1 MAVSMPMIVVITL
14 VTIGVIII
22 LNGRQ
27 PKSVLV
33 DEDPEEVRYDFIG
46 TPAQRVEEIFTASES
61 TGPTPMDEVFTAS
74 ESTGPTP
81 MDEVFTAS
89 ESTGPTPMDEV
100 FTASES
106 TGPAPMSDD
115 TNVSVTQLRAMLQT
129 TTNPDGTPVT
139 LADKV
144 ETAKQVVDAIE
155 KIETYNTAGI
165 VDEYATITLG
175 DVIAKKGV
183 AEVNLYDAIQ
193 VQSAGEELSQ
203 TDMATSAE
211 LEQRIV
217 DIEIEALALEE
228 IENESYRLRLAEIQ
242 RELDEIADQERIE
255 DARIAADTEK
265 RRITHIAALANYEFD
280 QEKQQS
286 VIDDMLTWV
295 EEYKTDEARL
305 KAEALEVQTRVNLA
319 KLVEN
324 ERLAN
329 ELLKLDDM
337 VDTTAADAERKRL
350 KDESDIFIAGLE
362 KEIETV
368 NDKLTTSITE
378 RGDLLEAIEA
388 EEGLL
393 RDGIT
398 EAEALDTEHLNNEVE
413 RLSAIE
419 FERLTEKERSDVLL
433 ALNKKIEDEHNVTIN
448 DLKSLTAE
456 QVTFLETE
464 RAKLYEQISDRRIAN
479 DKILE
484 DARDAFEKLTED
496 EVEATEEKLTTSKS
510 VIGAEAAMRRGSDI
524 QMHNA
529 SVSRYT
535 AQRRAIVDDLD
546 TGKISP
552 AALATCGEKY
562 EKLTTCHDAVMTR
575 NTELYETAIEMLGEH
590 YFKMTLGFNLT
601 RNEYSEL
608 IENTDIEKVWIPFD
622 FESLKSRKE
631 AARVAIA
638 AIGTDTTSIM
648 YGEYFGFTTSGGW
661 GTASEGLVKD
671 DYLIDLLYNGN
682 GIMLGV
688 RAISADARDELSRVN
703 EERIQA
709 GDAPIVEIA
718 LDLAAMGYSSY
729 EGNEDRYANGID
741 DVYLEISGFEKRGV
755 LDGYADSVS
764 GPELKEVACAIENEG
779 MLSCLEGLNEDG
791 TLMTEEEQADAME
804 KLMFWEN
811 TCNSNRNINM
821 IEPMDCFVSWDK
833 SGCRNPKLLG
843 EVVPFHVAGYDYGD
857 MTATVEHGAM
867 FDGRCDYV
875 TGQKRACK
883 FGDKYSEARAKLE
896 MAEAMLESTWDNR

>member
-81 MDEVFTAS
+81 MEEVFTAS

-362 KEIETV
+362 KEIKTV
-368 NDKLTTSITE
+368 NYKLITSITE

-456 QVTFLETE
+456 QVTLLETE
-464 RAKLYEQISDRRIAN
+464 RAKLYEKISDRRIAN

-510 VIGAEAAMRRGSDI
+510 VIGAEAAMRRGSDL

-535 AQRRAIVDDLD
+535 AQRRAIADDLD

-562 EKLTTCHDAVMTR
+562 EKLTTCHDNVMTR
-575 NTELYETAIEMLGEH
+575 NTELFETAVEMLGEH
-590 YFKMTLGFNLT
+590 YFKMILGFDLT
-601 RNEYSEL
+601 QNEYLEL
-608 IENTDIEKVWIPFD
+608 VENTDIEKVWMMFD
-622 FESLKSRKE
+622 FERLESRKE
-631 AARVAIA
+631 AQRVAIA
-638 AIGTDTTSIM
+638 ASGIQNYAID
-648 YGEYFGFTTSGGW
+648 YLGFTTSIGW
-661 GTASEGLVKD
+661 GNPSEGLVKD
-671 DYLIDLLYNGN
+671 DDLIDLLYNGSQN
-682 GIMLGV
+682 ILFGV
-688 RAISADARDELSRVN
+688 RAITADTREELLRVN
-703 EERIQA
+703 EERALENPPKQ
-709 GDAPIVEIA
+709 PIVEIA

-811 TCNSNRNINM
+811 TCNYNRNINM

>member
-27 PKSVLV
+27 PKSGLV

-46 TPAQRVEEIFTASES
+46 TPAQGVEEIFTASES
-61 TGPTPMDEVFTAS
+61 TGPTPMDEVFTSS
-74 ESTGPTP
+74 ESTGPTH
-81 MDEVFTAS
+81 
-89 ESTGPTPMDEV
+89 MDEV

-115 TNVSVTQLRAMLQT
+115 TTVSVTQLRAMLQT

-155 KIETYNTAGI
+155 KIETYNTAEI
-165 VDEYATITLG
+165 VDEQAKIALG
-175 DVIAKKGV
+175 DIIVKKDV

-203 TDMATSAE
+203 VDIATSAK
-211 LEQRIV
+211 LEQQII
-217 DIEIEALALEE
+217 DIEMEALALEE

-255 DARIAADTEK
+255 DARIADETEK
-265 RRITHIAALANYEFD
+265 RRLTHLAALASYEFD

-286 VIDDMLTWV
+286 IIDDMLTWV

-337 VDTTAADAERKRL
+337 VDTTDADAERKRL
-350 KDESDIFIAGLE
+350 KDESDLFIAGLE

-368 NDKLTTSITE
+368 NDKLTISITT
-378 RGDLLEAIEA
+378 RGDLLKDIEA

-398 EAEALDTEHLNNEVE
+398 EAEALDAEHLNNEVE

-419 FERLTEKERSDVLL
+419 FERLTEKERSDALL

-456 QVTFLETE
+456 QVALLETE

-484 DARDAFEKLTED
+484 DARDAFEKLTEE

-552 AALATCGEKY
+552 VALATCGERY
-562 EKLTTCHDAVMTR
+562 EKLTTCHDNVMTR
-575 NTELYETAIEMLGEH
+575 NTELFETAVEMLGEH
-590 YFKMTLGFNLT
+590 YFKMILGFDLT
-601 RNEYSEL
+601 QNEYLEL
-608 IENTDIEKVWIPFD
+608 VENTDIEKVWMMFD
-622 FESLKSRKE
+622 FERLESRKE
-631 AARVAIA
+631 AQRVAIA
-638 AIGTDTTSIM
+638 ASGNDTITPVLQN
-648 YGEYFGFTTSGGW
+648 YANDYFGFTTSRGW

-671 DYLIDLLYNGN
+671 DDLIDLLYNGSQN
-682 GIMLGV
+682 TFSGI
-688 RAISADARDELSRVN
+688 RAITADTREELLRVN
-703 EERIQA
+703 EERALENPPKQ
-709 GDAPIVEIA
+709 PIVEIA

-741 DVYLEISGFEKRGV
+741 DVYLEMSGFEKRGV

-764 GPELKEVACAIENEG
+764 GPELKEVACAIENDG

-811 TCNSNRNINM
+811 TCKSNPNINM

-833 SGCRNPKLLG
+833 SGCRNPKILG

-867 FDGRCDYV
+867 FDGKCDYV
-875 TGQKRACK
+875 TGQTKKCK

-896 MAEAMLESTWDNR
+896 MAEAMAKSTWDNR